1 MRRLWRRSTRPHE
14 RGHATTVW
22 GGQGQSI
29 LPFFTRLLLLSLS
42 CIFSDN
48 FIERLLKEPIE
59 MKFIDLILS
68 YVDYFEA
75 WETCVW
81 ILITLSLF
89 VKIISLIAVPLVEA
103 LTK

>member
-1 MRRLWRRSTRPHE
+1 M
-14 RGHATTVW
+14 W

-48 FIERLLKEPIE
+48 
-59 MKFIDLILS
+59 FIDLILS

-89 VKIISLIAVPLVEA
+89 VKIISLVAVTLVEA